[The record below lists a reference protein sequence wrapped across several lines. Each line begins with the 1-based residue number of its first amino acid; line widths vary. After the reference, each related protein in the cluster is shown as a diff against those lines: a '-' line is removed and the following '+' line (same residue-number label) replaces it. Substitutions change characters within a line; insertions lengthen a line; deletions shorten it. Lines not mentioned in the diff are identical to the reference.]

1 MDQAATQIYD
11 QLMQYS
17 EARTKSG
24 QDLGP
29 IKTSVFDILRN
40 YFRQIMQLSEPLEWE
55 RAIQNASDDEGDE
68 GSMSYEDS
76 EEDAEQKEE
85 KAA

>member
-1 MDQAATQIYD
+1 
-11 QLMQYS
+11 MQYS

>member
-1 MDQAATQIYD
+1 
-11 QLMQYS
+11 
-17 EARTKSG
+17 
-24 QDLGP
+24 
-29 IKTSVFDILRN
+29 
-40 YFRQIMQLSEPLEWE
+40 MQLSEPLEWE